1 MWVALLAMVL
11 TAAVIGC
18 TGSQAANKM
27 KPQNRFAPC
36 PDTPNCVSSE
46 AQDPRHAVAPMQLAG
61 NSEDEW
67 AKIQAVVKGLPRSR
81 ILTATEDYL
90 HATLKSRVFAFID
103 DLELKLDP
111 QTNMI
116 GIRSASRTGSYDLGV
131 NRRRVEN
138 LRKQLK
144 AAALIR

>member
-1 MWVALLAMVL
+1 MTIVV

-18 TGSQAANKM
+18 AGSKTADKM
-27 KPQNRFAPC
+27 KLEDRFAPC
-36 PDTPNCVSSE
+36 PDRPNCISSE

-61 NSEDEW
+61 NSERAWTE
-67 AKIQAVVKGLPRSR
+67 IRAVVDALPRST
-81 ILTATEDYL
+81 IVTATESYL
-90 HATLKSRVFAFID
+90 HATLKSRIFGFID

-111 QTNMI
+111 QTKML